1 VSEVEPQSGEGDTGG
16 EVKTTSVLHLP
27 LLVEKSQMRKHSSGF
42 ITGIRVLH
50 SLSLSAI
57 LFFLLS
63 LSADCQTDSIQAKIE
78 LKSWVDRSEVPFN
91 QKLTFTVQASWEGE
105 QDRFSLTPVTPP
117 ECESFEILGS
127 SSLNETKTE
136 EGKTKSLKT
145 FKFNLKPIQTGA
157 GRIGSVQLS
166 YIDNLT
172 QDSSSL
178 STQPINVQITPPVEK
193 KGPKY
198 RNILIA
204 VILLVLIYV
213 IYSARRKA
221 KRIEITKEKETENLS
236 PEEESLE
243 EGTLKKLDVISEE
256 VQKGRLENFSS
267 DVYKLLTGY
276 LEAKYQIVTSGKT
289 TNDIISSLSNLDMS
303 SEKFDLLKNILSTC
317 DLVKFAG
324 EKMEKEKCEK
334 ITNQVREFLEQNR

>member
-1 VSEVEPQSGEGDTGG
+1 
-16 EVKTTSVLHLP
+16 
-27 LLVEKSQMRKHSSGF
+27 MAKHNVGSK
-42 ITGIRVLH
+42 TGIRAILILSLSTVLIFF
-50 SLSLSAI
+50 LSLSAN
-57 LFFLLS
+57 
-63 LSADCQTDSIQAKIE
+63 CQTDSIQAKIE
-78 LKSWVDRSEVPFN
+78 LKSWVDQSEVPFN

-117 ECESFEILGS
+117 ECENFEILGS

-157 GRIGSVQLS
+157 GRIGSVQVS
-166 YIDNLT
+166 YVDNLT

-198 RNILIA
+198 RNILIG
-204 VILLVLIYV
+204 VIFLVLIYV
-213 IYSARRKA
+213 IWSARKKTR
-221 KRIEITKEKETENLS
+221 RIEITREKEAERIL
-236 PEEESLE
+236 PEKESLE

-256 VQKGRLENFSS
+256 VQKGRLESFCS

-289 TNDIISSLSNLDMS
+289 TNDIIRSLSNLDIS
-303 SEKFDLLKNILSTC
+303 SERISLLKEILCAC

-324 EKMEKEKCEK
+324 EKMEKERCEDMM
-334 ITNQVREFLEQNR
+334 NQVKKIWEQNR

>member
-1 VSEVEPQSGEGDTGG
+1 MTIHNLGFAPKIKAIHILSLSA
-16 EVKTTSVLHLP
+16 VLI
-27 LLVEKSQMRKHSSGF
+27 F
-42 ITGIRVLH
+42 
-50 SLSLSAI
+50 SLSLSAN
-57 LFFLLS
+57 
-63 LSADCQTDSIQAKIE
+63 CQTDSIHAKIE

-91 QKLTFTVQASWEGE
+91 QKLSFTVEASWEGE
-105 QDRFSLTPVTPP
+105 QDRFSITPVGPP
-117 ECESFEILGS
+117 LCENFEILGT

-136 EGKTKSLKT
+136 EGKTKSLKIFRFT
-145 FKFNLKPIQTGA
+145 LEPTQAGA

-221 KRIEITKEKETENLS
+221 KRIEITKEKETEKLS

-243 EGTLKKLDVISEE
+243 EATLKKLDTISEQ
-256 VQKGRLENFSS
+256 VQKGRLEGFSS

-289 TNDIISSLSNLDMS
+289 TGDIINSLSNLDMS
-303 SEKFDLLKNILSTC
+303 PERISLLKEILSAC

-324 EKMEKEKCEK
+324 EKMEKEKCDD
-334 ITNQVREFLEQNR
+334 ITNQVRKFVEQNR

>member
-1 VSEVEPQSGEGDTGG
+1 MTIHNLGFAPKIKAIHILSLSA
-16 EVKTTSVLHLP
+16 VLI
-27 LLVEKSQMRKHSSGF
+27 F
-42 ITGIRVLH
+42 
-50 SLSLSAI
+50 SLSLSAN
-57 LFFLLS
+57 
-63 LSADCQTDSIQAKIE
+63 CRTDSIHAKIE

-117 ECESFEILGS
+117 ECENFEILGS

-145 FKFNLKPIQTGA
+145 FRFTLKPIQTGA

-178 STQPINVQITPPVEK
+178 STQPINVQITPAVEK

-198 RNILIA
+198 KPILIT

-213 IYSARRKA
+213 IYSAKRRI
-221 KRIEITKEKETENLS
+221 KRIDITKEKRS
-236 PEEESLE
+236 EEVATKTESLE
-243 EGTLKKLDVISEE
+243 EATLKKLDAFSKQI
-256 VQKGRLENFSS
+256 QKERLEDFSF

-289 TNDIISSLSNLDMS
+289 TGDIINSLSNLDMS
-303 SEKFDLLKNILSTC
+303 PERISLLKEILSAC

-334 ITNQVREFLEQNR
+334 ITSQTKEFLEQNK